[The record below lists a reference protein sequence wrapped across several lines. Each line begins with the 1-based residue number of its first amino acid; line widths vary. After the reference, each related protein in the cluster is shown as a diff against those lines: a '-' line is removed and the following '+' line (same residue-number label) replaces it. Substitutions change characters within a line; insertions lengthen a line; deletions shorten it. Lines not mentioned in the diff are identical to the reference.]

1 MNRDLGSSCRLEVN
15 VQTDSAG
22 SASPVSIHRDSNGKE
37 DGGNTTR
44 MLKDQRSSQYGAGT
58 ENNFSPSPSKL
69 KTEESLTNHLNLNDS
84 NVKVSTYR
92 RKNEAKQIEVKKFS
106 KNSFMMMKPLRSS
119 NPEHQLRYSR
129 VLQTT
134 TNQQHVHKMLNQ
146 GN

>member
-1 MNRDLGSSCRLEVN
+1 
-15 VQTDSAG
+15 
-22 SASPVSIHRDSNGKE
+22 
-37 DGGNTTR
+37 

-92 RKNEAKQIEVKKFS
+92 RKTEAKQIEVKKFS
-106 KNSFMMMKPLRSS
+106 KNSFMMMKPLRS
-119 NPEHQLRYSR
+119 R
-129 VLQTT
+129 VLHTT